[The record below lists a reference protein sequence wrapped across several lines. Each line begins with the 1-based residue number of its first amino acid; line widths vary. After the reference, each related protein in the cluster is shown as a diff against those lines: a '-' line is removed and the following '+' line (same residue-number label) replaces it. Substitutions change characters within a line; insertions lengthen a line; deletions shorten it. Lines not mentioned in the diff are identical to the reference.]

1 MQRFIEKFLLDFSTL
16 DKILLIV
23 ILLLGLLDT
32 IMIVVHHKPSELQES
47 LQTATDSN
55 TSNFNIDDNDNIQEK
70 SNDDET
76 LKDTSNN

>member
-1 MQRFIEKFLLDFSTL
+1 MQRFIEQFLLDFSTL

-47 LQTATDSN
+47 LQIATDSN
-55 TSNFNIDDNDNIQEK
+55 TSNFNIDDNDNIQKK

>member
-1 MQRFIEKFLLDFSTL
+1 MQRFIEQFLLDFSTL

-55 TSNFNIDDNDNIQEK
+55 TSNLNSSNSEDIQEK
-70 SNDDET
+70 SD
-76 LKDTSNN
+76 NN

>member
-32 IMIVVHHKPSELQES
+32 IMIVLHHKPSELQES

-55 TSNFNIDDNDNIQEK
+55 FNIDDNDNIQEK
-70 SNDDET
+70 SNEDET
-76 LKDTSNN
+76 LNETSNN